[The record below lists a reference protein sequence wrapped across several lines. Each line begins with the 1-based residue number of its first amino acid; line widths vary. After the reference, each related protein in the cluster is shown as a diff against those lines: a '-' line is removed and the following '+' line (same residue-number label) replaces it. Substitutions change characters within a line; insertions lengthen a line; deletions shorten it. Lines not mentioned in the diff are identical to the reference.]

1 AAAGGAGTAIWVGW
15 GRSLPGEGWP
25 GLSLRHAPMI
35 RHTVVTPGYF
45 QTMGIAILEGRDFTE
60 QDAKEPLVA
69 IVDAAIARR
78 YWPNQSALG
87 KRIRVGPPADNEPWH
102 TVVGVVGEVRERLR
116 ERGNLSVYLSYREFP
131 MAMSSFLVR
140 ARAGTPGIESAI
152 RARLA
157 SVDRG
162 IAVSRVRTMEDIVA
176 SSVWQERFFATLL
189 AFFGGLALLLAAVGL
204 YGVMA

>member
-69 IVDAAIARR
+69 IIDAAIARR
-78 YWPNQSALG
+78 YWPNQSAVG
-87 KRIRVGPPADNEPWH
+87 KRVRFGPPEDNEPWH
-102 TVVGVVGEVRERLR
+102 LIVGVVGEVREVLR
-116 ERGNLSVYLSYREFP
+116 ESGNNSVYLPYREF
-131 MAMSSFLVR
+131 SSIISSYLVR
-140 ARAGTPGIESAI
+140 SH
-152 RARLA
+152 
-157 SVDRG
+157 
-162 IAVSRVRTMEDIVA
+162 
-176 SSVWQERFFATLL
+176 
-189 AFFGGLALLLAAVGL
+189 
-204 YGVMA
+204 GV